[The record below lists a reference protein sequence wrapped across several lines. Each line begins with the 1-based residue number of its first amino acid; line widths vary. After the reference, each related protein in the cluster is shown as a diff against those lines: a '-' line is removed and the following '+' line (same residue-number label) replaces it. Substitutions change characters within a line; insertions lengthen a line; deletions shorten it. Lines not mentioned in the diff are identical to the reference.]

1 MRTISKSALK
11 AKLLEYFRDVER
23 TGEPLVVTSHGVPV
37 LEIVP
42 YREGR
47 STADVFDDLRGRAR
61 YHGDIVAPTEE
72 EWDVV

>member
-1 MRTISKSALK
+1 VRTVSKSALK
-11 AKLLEYFRDVER
+11 AKLLEYFRDVEQ

-47 STADVFDDLRGRAR
+47 PTAEVFGDLRGKVR
-61 YHGDIVAPTEE
+61 YPGDIVAPTED